1 MYANSKTA
9 QQFYGVSPQT
19 LRRWSDDKKIN
30 FYTTKGGHRRYE
42 LIQPHVVKPQQES
55 FIYARVSSKKQEDDL
70 DRQIKFA
77 QDKFPEFKV
86 ISDIGSGINFKRKGF
101 TTLLDKIISGKVK
114 ELVVTHKDR
123 LCRFGFD
130 IIQLLCKKFNTK
142 LTILSDSDPKDAS
155 SELTDDLMAIITVF
169 SSRYYGKR
177 KYTLF

>member
-9 QQFYGVSPQT
+9 QQFYGVSSQT
-19 LRRWSDDKKIN
+19 LRRWADTKEIK
-30 FYTTKGGHRRYE
+30 FYTTKGGHRRFE
-42 LIQPHVVKPQQES
+42 LIQPDVVKPQQES

-77 QDKFPEFKV
+77 QEKFPEFKV

-142 LTILSDSDPKDAS
+142 LTILADSDPKDAS

-177 KYTLF
+177 KYSLL